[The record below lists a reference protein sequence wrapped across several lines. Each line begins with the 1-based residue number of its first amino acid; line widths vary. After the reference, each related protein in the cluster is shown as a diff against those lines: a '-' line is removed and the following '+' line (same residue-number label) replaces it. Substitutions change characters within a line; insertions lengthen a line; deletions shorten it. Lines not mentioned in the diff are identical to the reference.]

1 MQHLDWKILS
11 LLFLLCFCKNKQLTD
26 NQLYISVK
34 HASLRAEPDEK
45 SHEIAS
51 LKKDQTLTDLGEVS
65 RFESQVAAGG
75 NIYQTPWI
83 KVQTTENQT
92 GWVHA
97 WALRPMEKQEDWL
110 LQKRLSCYFG
120 ESLRARRNALLQS
133 FKKVQ
138 TAEQVSTLW
147 KESTALRDTFLSMLS
162 NRTEKSYSPQFI
174 WLNEVLPGFLFQKVG
189 ENNSPYLFADF
200 RVWQKTGLKTTD
212 KQDDIFFRTCLA
224 AFPTDSIES
233 FFPVWKFQ
241 ISELESASQ
250 LGSGQ
255 HLKMIQHIDNAFE
268 SGTLFA
274 SVLDDLK
281 NQILEDIFEKNM
293 RYWQPQHKI
302 LEELRQIMDNPP
314 KCLSVREREA
324 LSIRQKM
331 FEDPVGNGIVLNLR
345 SGESQQ

>member
-147 KESTALRDTFLSMLS
+147 RESTALRDTFLSMLS
-162 NRTEKSYSPQFI
+162 NRTEKSYSPQFS

-189 ENNSPYLFADF
+189 ETNSPYLFADF

-241 ISELESASQ
+241 LSESESASQ
-250 LGSGQ
+250 FGSGQ
-255 HLKMIQHIDNAFE
+255 HLKMFQQIDQALE
-268 SGTLFA
+268 SGALFA
-274 SVLDDLK
+274 PALDDLK
-281 NQILEDIFEKNM
+281 NLVLEDMFEKNR

-302 LEELRQIMDNPP
+302 LEELGNIMDDPP
-314 KCLSVREREA
+314 KCLNERELEA
-324 LSIRQKM
+324 LAIRQKM

-345 SGESQQ
+345 SGE